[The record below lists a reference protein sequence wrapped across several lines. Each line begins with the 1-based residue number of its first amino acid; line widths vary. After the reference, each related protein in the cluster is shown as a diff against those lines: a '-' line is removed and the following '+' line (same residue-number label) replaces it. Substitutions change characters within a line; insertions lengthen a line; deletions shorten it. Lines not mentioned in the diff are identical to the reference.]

1 MIYYTYYGAV
11 ESCLSF
17 VKGLRELAIR
27 VLIVDDEPLILK
39 GLRFSLEQEGYQ
51 VEEAMDGERALQMA
65 ETGNYDLIL
74 LDVMLPKM
82 SGMEVLRNIR
92 EESSIPVIMLTAKG
106 DDMDKIL
113 GLEYGADDYM
123 VKPFNILEVKARIR
137 TVLRRFA
144 QTQKEVN
151 NSIQIR
157 DISIDLF
164 SRTVVRGGTEI
175 PLTSKEFDLLYTLV
189 EQPGRVFGR
198 AELMDMLNAK
208 DRQTTHDLRTVDVYI
223 RRLREKIERDPAN
236 PEYILTRWGVGYY
249 FAGK

>member
-1 MIYYTYYGAV
+1 M
-11 ESCLSF
+11 
-17 VKGLRELAIR
+17 AIR

>member
-1 MIYYTYYGAV
+1 M
-11 ESCLSF
+11 
-17 VKGLRELAIR
+17 KGLRELAIR